1 MNLVYFLLVGIVAGW
16 LAGMVLKGRGFGLFG
31 NMIAGVAGAFAG
43 GYLFELIDIEWGGVL
58 GEIGTSTVGAIAVLV
73 VIGLLRKAA

>member
-1 MNLVYFLLVGIVAGW
+1 MNLVYFLLIGIVAGW
-16 LAGMVLKGRGFGLFG
+16 LAGLVLKGRGFGLIG

-43 GYLFELIDIEWGGVL
+43 GYLFGLAGIEWGGVL
-58 GEIGTSTVGAIAVLV
+58 GQIGTSTIGAIAVLV